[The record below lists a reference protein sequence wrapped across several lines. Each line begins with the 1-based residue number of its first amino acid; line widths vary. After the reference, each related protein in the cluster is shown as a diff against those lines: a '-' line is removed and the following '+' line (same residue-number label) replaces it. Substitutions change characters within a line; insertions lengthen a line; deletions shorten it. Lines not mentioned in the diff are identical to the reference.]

1 MNKFTVLYNPLAGKA
16 DKASVEA
23 ELAKLLQGD
32 ELEFVVLGKDESY
45 ENILGGI
52 SPDRKVL
59 LCGGDGTLNRFVND
73 PAFDKFGG
81 EVWYYASGNGN
92 DFWTDLGRKKGDA
105 PVDIT
110 KYLKNLPIVTVN
122 GITKKFI
129 NGIGY
134 GIDGYCCEVGDKM
147 RAEGK
152 QNINYA
158 GIAIKGL
165 LFFFKRS
172 NAVVTVDGTEKSYKK
187 V

>member
-23 ELAKLLQGD
+23 ELAALLPDD

-52 SPDRKVL
+52 APDRKVL

-92 DFWTDLGRKKGDA
+92 DFWTDLGRKKA
-105 PVDIT
+105 TRPSIS
-110 KYLKNLPIVTVN
+110 
-122 GITKKFI
+122 
-129 NGIGY
+129 
-134 GIDGYCCEVGDKM
+134 
-147 RAEGK
+147 R
-152 QNINYA
+152 NI
-158 GIAIKGL
+158 
-165 LFFFKRS
+165 S
-172 NAVVTVDGTEKSYKK
+172 KSADRHRERHYEEIHQRNRLRH
-187 V
+187 